1 MTTVCIAFYE
11 SYLSMPNFKYIREKM
26 GPKKAKKGGPQSP
39 GEETKGGGEKM
50 TELDKEWYLIQI
62 KSLGNKINFCLCQKI
77 GYETTYGI

>member
-1 MTTVCIAFYE
+1 
-11 SYLSMPNFKYIREKM
+11 M

-62 KSLGNKINFCLCQKI
+62 KSLGNKISFCLCHKI
-77 GYETTYGI
+77 GYETTYLILSTSRKTKVSNLIMLLSS

>member
-1 MTTVCIAFYE
+1 MAQPIVIKALILHWLLWVLSFYVQ
-11 SYLSMPNFKYIREKM
+11 SNPLILYITEKM

-62 KSLGNKINFCLCQKI
+62 KSLGNTN
-77 GYETTYGI
+77 

>member
-1 MTTVCIAFYE
+1 
-11 SYLSMPNFKYIREKM
+11 M

-62 KSLGNKINFCLCQKI
+62 KSLGNKISFCLCQKV
-77 GYETTYGI
+77 GYETTYLILPTTRKTKASNLIMLLAS

>member
-1 MTTVCIAFYE
+1 MSFYVQ
-11 SYLSMPNFKYIREKM
+11 YFTEKM

-62 KSLGNKINFCLCQKI
+62 KSLGNTN
-77 GYETTYGI
+77 